1 MNKNII
7 KLAKEL
13 GYKAGH
19 KANVKL
25 VVDGTKYLEHRQA
38 ALDKNTEYS
47 NNTQFISSFNLAYEM
62 GISDKKLEAFA

>member
-1 MNKNII
+1 MTKNII

-13 GYKAGH
+13 GYQAGH

-38 ALDKNTEYS
+38 ALDKNTEYA